1 MDVYSHGMKRRQS
14 ACGALFK
21 IDSRSILARC
31 SGRALA
37 LARAGRFAQ
46 SSPPARRRPG
56 AMPLGAEPCA
66 QIIHL
71 KGKFYS
77 SNSSRSQSDQSK
89 IHFSE
94 SSVHGE
100 VDLTISVGSKALVD
114 GIVESMTLYSPL
126 QYSGDSM

>member
-1 MDVYSHGMKRRQS
+1 
-14 ACGALFK
+14 
-21 IDSRSILARC
+21 
-31 SGRALA
+31 
-37 LARAGRFAQ
+37 
-46 SSPPARRRPG
+46 
-56 AMPLGAEPCA
+56 MPLGAEPCA

-114 GIVESMTLYSPL
+114 GIVDVIFPAAVQWGLDVTHAHCSTV
-126 QYSGDSM
+126 GNVT